1 MTLDAKNFL
10 AQVFDVEPFE
20 VPDDASLDTYQR
32 WDSLGHMQLVMLLET
47 HLGRPLESEEILS
60 IIDLE
65 SLDQLLTMK
74 TGSSHS

>member
-1 MTLDAKNFL
+1 
-10 AQVFDVEPFE
+10 
-20 VPDDASLDTYQR
+20 
-32 WDSLGHMQLVMLLET
+32 MQLVMLLET